1 MVRGGSVAQRS
12 RGGQPPDNCV
22 ACARREA
29 ANPLLVDVAAAFTG
43 VMTISPE
50 FTDIRGR
57 GHAPIAGP
65 AGPAVEL
72 RGVTRVYGTGD
83 HKVVALDDAHVTFP
97 RGSWTAVMG
106 PSGSGKSTLLHVAG
120 GLERPAQGQV
130 LIAGQD
136 ITHASEAALTRLR
149 QSTVGFVFQNFNL
162 IGSLSA
168 EQNVAMP
175 LRLAG
180 RRPSRREV
188 RDVLERVGLA
198 DRARHRPRELSGG
211 QQQRVAIARA
221 MVTRPTVLLADEPT
235 GALDSRAA
243 RTILAMLRTMA
254 EEGQTIVMV
263 THDPLAAASADQ
275 VMFLTDG
282 RVVDRVAR
290 PSAREVADRLARMED
305 PSSIAESVSA

>member
-1 MVRGGSVAQRS
+1 MWPASTGG
-12 RGGQPPDNCV
+12 
-22 ACARREA
+22 A
-29 ANPLLVDVAAAFTG
+29 ASTLLVAVVAAFTG
-43 VMTISPE
+43 VMTTSPE
-50 FTDIRGR
+50 STDTRVRDIRDCTGPSTSP
-57 GHAPIAGP
+57 GVVEPALHA
-65 AGPAVEL
+65 AVEL

-83 HKVVALDDAHVTFP
+83 HQVVALDDVDVTFP
-97 RGSWTAVMG
+97 TGSWTAVMG

-120 GLERPAQGQV
+120 GLERPALGRV

-136 ITHASEAALTRLR
+136 ITRASEATLTRLR
-149 QSTVGFVFQNFNL
+149 QTTVGFVFQNFNL
-162 IGSLSA
+162 IGSLNA

-180 RRPSRREV
+180 RRPTRREV
-188 RDVLERVGLA
+188 RDVLERVGLG

-243 RTILAMLRTMA
+243 RNILAMLRTMA

-263 THDPLAAASADQ
+263 THDPLAAASADE

-282 RVVDRVAR
+282 HVVDRVAR

-305 PSSIAESVSA
+305 PDTRASSVPS

>member
-1 MVRGGSVAQRS
+1 MACVRRGVAS
-12 RGGQPPDNCV
+12 T
-22 ACARREA
+22 
-29 ANPLLVDVAAAFTG
+29 LLVDVAAAFTG
-43 VMTISPE
+43 AMTTSAQFIDTRVRDTRHCTGPSTPPGVAE
-50 FTDIRGR
+50 
-57 GHAPIAGP
+57 APPLYA
-65 AGPAVEL
+65 AADAAVEL
-72 RGVTRVYGTGD
+72 RGVSRVYGTGD
-83 HKVVALDDAHVTFP
+83 HQVVALDDVHVTFP
-97 RGSWTAVMG
+97 SGSWTAVMG

-120 GLERPAQGQV
+120 GLEHPALGRV

-136 ITHASEAALTRLR
+136 ITRASEATLTRLR
-149 QSTVGFVFQNFNL
+149 QTTVGFVFQNFNL

-180 RRPSRREV
+180 RRPTRREV
-188 RDVLERVGLA
+188 HDVLERVGLA

-243 RTILAMLRTMA
+243 RNILAMLRTMA

-263 THDPLAAASADQ
+263 THDPLAAASADE

-305 PSSIAESVSA
+305 PDPRASSVSS